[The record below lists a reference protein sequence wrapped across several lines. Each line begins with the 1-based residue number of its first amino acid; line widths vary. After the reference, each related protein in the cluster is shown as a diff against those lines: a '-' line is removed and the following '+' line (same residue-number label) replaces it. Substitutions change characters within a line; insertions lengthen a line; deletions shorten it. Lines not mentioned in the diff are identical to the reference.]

1 MKKILFVCKHNIF
14 RSSVAEILFK
24 KMNKNKNYA
33 ASSAGLIEWHKK
45 DLKKDQGY
53 IAEKKIMK
61 KFGIKIKE
69 SSRGLNSS
77 ILKDTDI
84 IVIVADD
91 VPPSLFKKEKI
102 FDGRVIIWKTKDVK
116 AGDKNKGKIAEKSI
130 KYIQKKV
137 GQFVKSLK

>member
-1 MKKILFVCKHNIF
+1 M
-14 RSSVAEILFK
+14 AEILFK